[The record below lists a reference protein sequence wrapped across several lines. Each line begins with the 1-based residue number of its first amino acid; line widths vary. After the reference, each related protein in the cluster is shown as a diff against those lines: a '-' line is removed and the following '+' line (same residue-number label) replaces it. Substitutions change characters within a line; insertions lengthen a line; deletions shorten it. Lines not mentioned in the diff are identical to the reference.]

1 MSTISQK
8 LRHGDRCV
16 NPFMTNDADNHI
28 GKNLRSITSSLLK
41 KFPSLDPKSKIC
53 HSCRKRAY
61 ALNTSDLDVSDENLN
76 TTNLSTEQ
84 SEGKRY
90 QKTISREEELEE
102 ILNALKDKFSSLP
115 YNDPDRMRILTIAP
129 LSWSIRKIASKFGTT
144 IHMAKKAKD
153 LRSSKGIL
161 PKITS
166 KVGQSLP
173 DETVEK
179 VKQFYVND
187 SNSRIMSGKKEVVS
201 LKSDGKK
208 TIEQKRLVLYN
219 LKELHAK
226 YKEENI
232 DHPVGFS
239 KFCQLRPKYCVLAGA
254 CGTHSVCVCVTHQN
268 CKLMLDAINVAYL
281 TKNLEEPIKDY
292 KDCLK
297 AIMCQKPKPEC
308 HLNNCVSCPG
318 TDKLYNLFTRLLD
331 EAEVTEVL
339 FSVWE
344 STDRATLRTDNFP
357 VEDFMQELCE
367 KLINLKTH
375 HFIAKEQS
383 SYLENLRTNLKN
395 GEVLVQCD
403 FSENYAFIVQNAAQA
418 FHYNNDQC
426 TVHPIV
432 YYYRKESEVKHRS
445 ILILSDCLSHDTAAV
460 YVSQKIIMQQIRKD
474 CNVQKLIYFTDGA
487 KQHYKN
493 RFNMAN
499 LIHHEDDFGVRAEW
513 HFHATAHGKGACDGV
528 GAALK
533 RGATRASL
541 QASATHAILTPKALF
556 TWAKKNLTNIKV
568 YFYTKDEYEQVK
580 QSLEKRFSIAKSI
593 PNIQKSHSF
602 IPTSDKQ
609 IVIKRFSN
617 SATEVIFPKH
627 DTKKRKTM

>member
-1 MSTISQK
+1 MNI
-8 LRHGDRCV
+8 
-16 NPFMTNDADNHI
+16 P
-28 GKNLRSITSSLLK
+28 
-41 KFPSLDPKSKIC
+41 DPDI
-53 HSCRKRAY
+53 
-61 ALNTSDLDVSDENLN
+61 SDENLN
-76 TTNLSTEQ
+76 AANFNTEQ
-84 SEGKRY
+84 SEEKRY
-90 QKTISREEELEE
+90 RNTISREEELEE
-102 ILNALKDKFSSLP
+102 ILDGLKEKFSSLP
-115 YNDPDRMRILTIAP
+115 YNDPDQMRILTIAP
-129 LSWSIRKIASKFGTT
+129 LSWSIRKVASEFGTT
-144 IHMAKKAKD
+144 LHMAKKARD
-153 LRSSKGIL
+153 LRFSEGIL
-161 PKITS
+161 PKIPS
-166 KVGQSLP
+166 RIGQNLP
-173 DETVEK
+173 NETVEK

-187 SNSRIMSGKKEVVS
+187 SNSRIMSGKKDTVS
-201 LKSDGKK
+201 IKSDGKK

-219 LKELHAK
+219 LRELHAK

-254 CGTHSVCVCVTHQN
+254 RGTHSVCVCVTHQN
-268 CKLMLDAINVAYL
+268 CKLMLDAINVANL
-281 TKNLEEPIKDY
+281 TKDLEEPIKDY

-297 AIMCQKPKPEC
+297 SIMCEKLKPEC
-308 HLNNCVSCPG
+308 HLNNCASCPG
-318 TDKLYNLFTRLLD
+318 TEKLYDLFICLLD
-331 EAEVTEVL
+331 KAEVTQVL

-344 STDRATLRTDNFP
+344 STDRATLRTDHFP

-367 KLINLKTH
+367 RLINLKTH

-383 SYLENLRTNLKN
+383 CYLENLRTNLKN

-432 YYYRKESEVKHRS
+432 YYYRKKNEVKHRS

-474 CNVQKLIYFTDGA
+474 CNVQKIIYFTDGA

-493 RFNMAN
+493 CFNMAN
-499 LIHHEDDFGVRAEW
+499 LMHHEDDFGVKAEW
-513 HFHATAHGKGACDGV
+513 HFHATAHGEGACDGV

-541 QASATHAILTPKALF
+541 QVSATHTILTPKALF
-556 TWAKKNLTNIKV
+556 TWAKKNLPNIKV
-568 YFYTKDEYEQVK
+568 YFYTKDEHEQIK

-593 PNIQKSHSF
+593 PDIQKSHSF
-602 IPTSDKQ
+602 IPTADKS
-609 IVIKRFSN
+609 ILTKRYSN
-617 SATEVIFPKH
+617 STTGVIFPKH
-627 DTKKRKTM
+627 ITKKRKTI